1 MRKKTAKIL
10 MSRLMMLSMVAAMT
24 AGYIAP
30 TIVYAES
37 GSTARTEAKNNG
49 PADTSNVET
58 ITFFGDDCGVGLEVA
73 SGNDN
78 TKAWCCERGKG
89 LTWLKSQFDSYKGI
103 THLKKTAVVI
113 AAGFNECS
121 NTLKAKDYA
130 DYINQKADEF
140 NERGAVPFYYVNV
153 TPVDEHKYGTAL
165 NSKIEAWN
173 EYMRNN
179 LNKKVV
185 YVDAYSL
192 VSKNL
197 QTKNDGYHLT
207 EDEYRVIYEQ
217 VVHAIGLKTAEEIA
231 QDKIKEANANKEV
244 KAVNGWGIDKQ
255 GEPVYYDGEQKI
267 VTGWYEIEGGKYYF
281 DQYGHCLKGLQEIDG
296 KTYFFNSIGLMSRG
310 LVKIDNG
317 KYSIFGEDGARL
329 DKWQE
334 YGGEKYYINKDG
346 VCLSGWWTIGT
357 RTYYFEEDGAV
368 ATGLTRVDGK
378 TYYFDEDGGVRVG
391 WQTIDGK
398 KYYFEDGGVMAV
410 GKYELDGKHYYFFE
424 EGGMATGWNTEN
436 DGVRYYT
443 PNGIMVTGFQKI
455 DGEGYFF
462 EEGGLMKTGWYEFE
476 DGKRFFDST
485 GKMAKGIRRVSGETY
500 YFDKETGYMQTGWIK
515 INGEKT
521 YFGEDG
527 KIGTG
532 WQKIDGKKYYLDKDG
547 HVTTDIANVSG
558 KIYFFNKS
566 GSVMFVLPIWI
577 IVILILAG
585 FAGCGFYVT
594 KKNPELKE
602 KIMSKIRELSSSD
615 DSQEENRNP
624 SKKTEASNIYG
635 DDDDEVIEDEY

>member
-1 MRKKTAKIL
+1 MKKKIIKIL
-10 MSRLMMLSMVAAMT
+10 KSRLIMFSMATAMT
-24 AGYIAP
+24 FGYIAP
-30 TIVYAES
+30 TIVYAEPS
-37 GSTARTEAKNNG
+37 STTKTEAKNNG
-49 PADTSNVET
+49 TYDTSNVET

-73 SGNDN
+73 SGNDS
-78 TKAWCCERGKG
+78 TKSWYCERGKG
-89 LTWLKSQFDSYKGI
+89 LTWLKSQIDSYKGI
-103 THLKKTAVVI
+103 THSKKTAVVI
-113 AAGFNECS
+113 AAGFNECL

-140 NERGAVPFYYVNV
+140 NGKGTVPFYYVNV

-185 YVDAYSL
+185 YIDAYSL
-192 VSKNL
+192 VNKNL

-217 VVHAIGLKTAEEIA
+217 VVHTIGLKTAEEIA
-231 QDKIKEANANKEV
+231 QDKIKEANASKEV
-244 KAVNGWGIDKQ
+244 KAINGWGIDKQ
-255 GEPVYYDGEQKI
+255 GEPVYYDGDQKI

-281 DQYGHCLKGLQEIDG
+281 DQYGHCLKELQEIDG

-398 KYYFEDGGVMAV
+398 KYYFEDGGVMAI

-436 DGVRYYT
+436 DGVRYYSS
-443 PNGIMVTGFQKI
+443 NGTMVTGFQKI

-462 EEGGLMKTGWYEFE
+462 EEGGLMKTGWYEFK

-485 GKMAKGIRRVSGETY
+485 GKMAKGIRKVSGETY

-515 INGEKT
+515 IDGEKT
-521 YFGEDG
+521 YFGKNG

-532 WQKIDGKKYYLDKDG
+532 WQKIDGKKYYLDKGG
-547 HVTTDIANVSG
+547 HITTDIANISG

-566 GSVMFVLPIWI
+566 GAVIFVLPIWI

-585 FAGCGFYVT
+585 FAGYGFYTT
-594 KKNPELKE
+594 KKDPELKE
-602 KIMSKIRELSSSD
+602 KIMNKIREISSSV
-615 DSQEENRNP
+615 DSQKENENP
-624 SKKTEASNIYG
+624 TKRADTSDMYG
-635 DDDDEVIEDEY
+635 DDDDEVIEDE